1 MDHGKFHL
9 FQFTTKKGKSYLGSE
24 VVIIGSIVDNP
35 LMIPSNSSTA
45 NGTEG
50 HKCSSH
56 PSVQHNFSDNTHQQM
71 QLTKNTV
78 KNHMQ
83 L

>member
-1 MDHGKFHL
+1 
-9 FQFTTKKGKSYLGSE
+9 
-24 VVIIGSIVDNP
+24 

-56 PSVQHNFSDNTHQQM
+56 PSVQHELLGQYPSTHAI
-71 QLTKNTV
+71 N
-78 KNHMQ
+78 
-83 L
+83 

>member
-1 MDHGKFHL
+1 
-9 FQFTTKKGKSYLGSE
+9 
-24 VVIIGSIVDNP
+24 VDNP

-83 L
+83 F